1 MLSTKEVQSLLN
13 GSTSYRGDCPIC
25 GGRNSFSASIT
36 QGDVAWICFK
46 ASCSERGRDYS
57 TRSVEQIVTAL
68 LRSSLSIPTNDFI
81 IHDYFTGIEHKD
93 NAIKFFKRLHILPLY
108 NEGRLKLRYDPKQ
121 DRAVF
126 LIERGG
132 KVVDA
137 MGRSLSNSLTKWFRY
152 GNSSKSFLLRRS
164 AQTIVIT
171 EDIPSACV
179 ASYTH
184 SAMGLLGTEV
194 SDDDMKDLL
203 TFNKVIVALDPDAYS
218 KGILI
223 ANRLKPFVDARA
235 ILIPDDLKYFEPSKV
250 KEIINEY

>member
-36 QGDVAWICFK
+36 QVDVAWICFK

-68 LRSSLSIPTNDFI
+68 LRSPSSIQPEEFNI
-81 IHDYFTGIEHKD
+81 PDYFTGIEHKE
-93 NAIKFFKRLHILPLY
+93 NAIQFFKRLYILPLY
-108 NEGRLKLRYDPKQ
+108 DEGRVKLRYDPKQ

-137 MGRSLSNSLTKWFRY
+137 MGRSLSNSFPKWFRY
-152 GNSSKSFLLRRS
+152 GTSSKSFLLRRS
-164 AQTIVIT
+164 AETIVIT

-179 ASYTH
+179 ASYTY

-223 ANRLKPFVDARA
+223 ANRLKPFVNARA

-250 KEIINEY
+250 KEIIDEY

>member
-81 IHDYFTGIEHKD
+81 IPDYFTGIEHKD

-137 MGRSLSNSLTKWFRY
+137 MGRSLSNSL
-152 GNSSKSFLLRRS
+152 NSSLDKCCLQIKLKSIISVSQFNSNATPFKAPIAALCVRS
-164 AQTIVIT
+164 
-171 EDIPSACV
+171 CF
-179 ASYTH
+179 
-184 SAMGLLGTEV
+184 GR
-194 SDDDMKDLL
+194 L
-203 TFNKVIVALDPDAYS
+203 T
-218 KGILI
+218 
-223 ANRLKPFVDARA
+223 NRNF
-235 ILIPDDLKYFEPSKV
+235 F
-250 KEIINEY
+250 INFIY